1 MPQREN
7 HKIHTAYVRLAL
19 GALQPIWCIEV
30 SLNNGRATPTTTP
43 VVLLVNWSFQL
54 LQDFGRKKVGEFYQP
69 YIWYL
74 VYLVFGGQELE
85 IFIFLKFLRESHM
98 MNNKASVWL
107 LNFQTAKE
115 VKNLFIMIRAQNPTP
130 FSIDRKDLS

>member
-1 MPQREN
+1 MYFEYEIFVEYMN
-7 HKIHTAYVRLAL
+7 CKYLFRLDLAFL
-19 GALQPIWCIEV
+19 LLSC
-30 SLNNGRATPTTTP
+30 
-43 VVLLVNWSFQL
+43 LLVNWSFQL

>member
-1 MPQREN
+1 MAQREN
-7 HKIHTAYVRLAL
+7 HKIHTAYIRLAL

>member
-54 LQDFGRKKVGEFYQP
+54 LQDLGRKKVGEFYQP

>member
-85 IFIFLKFLRESHM
+85 IFIFLKFG
-98 MNNKASVWL
+98 A
-107 LNFQTAKE
+107 
-115 VKNLFIMIRAQNPTP
+115 
-130 FSIDRKDLS
+130 

>member
-1 MPQREN
+1 MAQREN
-7 HKIHTAYVRLAL
+7 HKIHTAYIRLAL

-30 SLNNGRATPTTTP
+30 SLNNGWATPTTTP